1 MDPQDPLSPALAVL
15 TAMITPAVLVTACGS
30 LLQLTST
37 RLARIGDRV
46 QAWSNQLAA
55 AGGMPPKDQD
65 QWAREQRALITAQLS
80 ETARRAHLLR
90 WAMTA
95 FSIAVAAFV
104 ADMVAIGIV
113 ALVHPGA
120 VWITV
125 ALGLLGAGSLFVG
138 SILLIV
144 EARHALATTHR
155 ELAFV
160 QHHAIEPAE
169 PPP

>member
-1 MDPQDPLSPALAVL
+1 MDPLSPALVVL

-46 QAWSNQLAA
+46 QAWSHQVAA
-55 AGGMPPKDQD
+55 TTGTPADDPWSRD
-65 QWAREQRALITAQLS
+65 QRALIAAQLG
-80 ETARRAHLLR
+80 ETTRRAQLLR

-95 FSIAVAAFV
+95 FSLAVAALV

-125 ALGLLGAGSLFVG
+125 ALGLLGVGALLSGSL
-138 SILLIV
+138 LLIV
-144 EARHALATTHR
+144 EAHHALVTTNR

-160 QHHAIEPAE
+160 QQHASEPAE
-169 PPP
+169 RPGQ